1 MTKETKQAH
10 ARQNH
15 TTPFPEQ
22 LLTSPS
28 EQQCSIK
35 STQSTAGGE
44 RSDGSSP
51 GVLGGIS
58 VRGGAEG
65 WVIKFR
71 ETKRKFQHLQ
81 KELQPSSTHCME
93 CTLCAALWTSALNQH
108 LQNPP
113 APLAP
118 PCDHHGGSEQE
129 WDSPCPPVLPRSRKQ
144 CKLSPT
150 IEMYVLLQRFSKFKI
165 KASLKNHNIFPPPS
179 PRHKDTLISLASH
192 TNTEEQE

>member
-35 STQSTAGGE
+35 STQSTAG
-44 RSDGSSP
+44 
-51 GVLGGIS
+51 
-58 VRGGAEG
+58 G

-165 KASLKNHNIFPPPS
+165 KASLKNHNIFPPP
-179 PRHKDTLISLASH
+179 PQDTKIH
-192 TNTEEQE
+192 